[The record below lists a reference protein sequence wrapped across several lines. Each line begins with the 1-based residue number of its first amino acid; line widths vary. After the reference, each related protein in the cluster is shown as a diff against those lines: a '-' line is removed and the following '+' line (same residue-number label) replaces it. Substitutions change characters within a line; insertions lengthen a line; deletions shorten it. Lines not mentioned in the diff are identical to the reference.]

1 MAKTDNRYI
10 QFYTPGS
17 AACKVELRQEQD
29 WAPLPEMRL
38 RPRTLIHVDPVALV
52 GIVVAVCML
61 VLMAVGIRQLNDSR
75 REVAALE
82 HYVAQLKTEKV
93 ALEESY
99 VSGFDPD
106 VIRRQAMDLG
116 MVPMEEVPQTP
127 IQIVIPP
134 QPQEEIPLFERMTT
148 ALTNLFA

>member
-1 MAKTDNRYI
+1 MKN
-10 QFYTPGS
+10 
-17 AACKVELRQEQD
+17 
-29 WAPLPEMRL
+29 
-38 RPRTLIHVDPVALV
+38 
-52 GIVVAVCML
+52 CM